1 MSHPEKP
8 ALHKDSLMG
17 ELESIKRLL
26 YNDSNLAI
34 PTLDDPL
41 SEADRDT
48 ADTGKQPL
56 FNLDS
61 IFELPATKAASAAAG
76 KPDIPTVTL
85 QVTAGAAE
93 RQAPLLAADEADEK
107 PPRYTRPAHPP
118 RQQADF
124 SIELL
129 IQEIVDDYIPQIE
142 AELRLRLSQCEPD
155 IIRELAARHLK
166 P

>member
-41 SEADRDT
+41 SDADSDT

-61 IFELPATKAASAAAG
+61 IFELPAAKAAPAAAG
-76 KPDIPTVTL
+76 KPEIPTVTV

-93 RQAPLLAADEADEK
+93 LHPPLLTDDK
-107 PPRYTRPAHPP
+107 PLERYTRPAHPP

-142 AELRLRLSQCEPD
+142 AELRLRLSQCEPE
-155 IIRELAARHLK
+155 ILRELAARHLK